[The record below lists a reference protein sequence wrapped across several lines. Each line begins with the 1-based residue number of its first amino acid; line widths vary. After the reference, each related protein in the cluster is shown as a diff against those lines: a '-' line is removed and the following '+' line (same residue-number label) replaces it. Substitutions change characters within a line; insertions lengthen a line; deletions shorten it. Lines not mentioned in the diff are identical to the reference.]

1 MFVGSA
7 KDRIFDF
14 DLNKDRTALLLS
26 GTLSDK
32 IADSGTELED
42 ITFAKGFGT
51 ITDIKAEPD
60 GYLYVVTDVR
70 GDHGVIY
77 RIVPG
82 VIAMALM
89 EYQQQME
96 KKTNNAMKKN
106 ERKIMY

>member
-14 DLNKDRTALLLS
+14 DLNKDRTALLLN

-32 IADSGTELED
+32 IADSDTELED

-51 ITDIKAEPD
+51 ITDIKAGPD
-60 GYLYVVTDVR
+60 GYLYVVTGVR

-77 RIVPG
+77 RIVPEGDNGNGTNG
-82 VIAMALM
+82 VSAAVD
-89 EYQQQME
+89 EE
-96 KKTNNAMKKN
+96 
-106 ERKIMY
+106 ED